1 MNRRRTRG
9 FTLLEVM
16 VAMAIL
22 ATVMIV
28 LLENHGA
35 SVRMTEKS
43 RQVSIAINLA
53 KDLMTDLE
61 TEGWPEIGEYSG
73 DFNELYP
80 GLYPGFRWE
89 REVIEN
95 NFWSYVRECYIRVF
109 WLDGSFEQKVELTQY
124 IAATDNEQQEIAED
138 ESSASEE
145 GADDD
150 ATGSTAGGLT
160 GGTEAQ

>member
-1 MNRRRTRG
+1 MARTHRRG

-35 SVRMTEKS
+35 SIRMTERS
-43 RQVSIAINLA
+43 RQISIAINLA

-61 TEGWPEIGEYSG
+61 TEGWPEMGEYSG
-73 DFNELYP
+73 DFEELYP
-80 GLYPGFRWE
+80 GLYPSYRWE

-95 NFWSYVRECYIRVF
+95 NFWSYVRECYVRVY
-109 WLDGSFEQKVELTQY
+109 WIDGTFEQKIELTQY

-138 ESSASEE
+138 EYSSSDDD
-145 GADDD
+145 ADDD
-150 ATGSTAGGLT
+150 AGT
-160 GGTEAQ
+160 TEAQ